1 MFLLPCLPQHH
12 APTSAGMPRHNV
24 IAFGIT
30 FAAAEDQ
37 PDEGDFQLQLESI
50 RAGAYTLSREAAARK
65 AFAGYHEFREE
76 RAGAGGGGRGLGG
89 AEGDEIMPRVEP
101 PPIAGPSD
109 PRPMA

>member
-1 MFLLPCLPQHH
+1 
-12 APTSAGMPRHNV
+12 MPRHNV

-76 RAGAGGGGRGLGG
+76 RAAGSGSGGGLGRGG
-89 AEGDEIMPRVEP
+89 AEGDEVMPRVEP